1 MPGPPPRGDEVG
13 AEVSVDGVQSR
24 VLAEERNSGV
34 IRTWMVFKTIYIYRE
49 SAGKEDSPESGWE
62 QMTRTWKVSRR

>member
-13 AEVSVDGVQSR
+13 VEVSVDGVQSR

-34 IRTWMVFKTIYIYRE
+34 ITKGDV
-49 SAGKEDSPESGWE
+49 
-62 QMTRTWKVSRR
+62 